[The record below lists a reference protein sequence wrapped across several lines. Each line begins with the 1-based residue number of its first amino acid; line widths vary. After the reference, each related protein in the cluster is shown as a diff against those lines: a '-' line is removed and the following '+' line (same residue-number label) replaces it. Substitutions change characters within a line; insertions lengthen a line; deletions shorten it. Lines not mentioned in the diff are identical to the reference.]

1 MTKVYQ
7 DETIGK
13 IEFAYNGW
21 TGRFNARINGIQAT
35 RVDKRMLRVETDA
48 ETGKTTLKIPV
59 PDKQTVR
66 NLLDIV
72 GKLFG

>member
-21 TGRFNARINGIQAT
+21 TGALTQGLMAF
-35 RVDKRMLRVETDA
+35 
-48 ETGKTTLKIPV
+48 
-59 PDKQTVR
+59 KQ
-66 NLLDIV
+66 LELI
-72 GKLFG
+72 KEC